1 MEGALKLK
9 EISYIH
15 AEAYPA
21 GELKHGPLALVD
33 SEMPIVAVAP
43 NTNLLEKL
51 KSNLEEVRSRGGV
64 LYLFADKSAGIIQ
77 QDNIHIIEMEQVP
90 ESIAPIIYTIPL
102 QLLSYHVAVFKG
114 TDVDKPR
121 NLAKSVTV
129 E

>member
-1 MEGALKLK
+1 
-9 EISYIH
+9 
-15 AEAYPA
+15 
-21 GELKHGPLALVD
+21 VD
-33 SEMPIVAVAP
+33 SEIPIVAVAH